1 MGLVYLDEAKA
12 GMQLEKDLVC
22 PNGRFLLPAGSVLEE
37 KHLVIARSWGITE
50 LYIQGID
57 RESLDMEAESGFS
70 PESIALAEE
79 ELAKL
84 YRQADMNVPAMAEI
98 YRINRLT
105 LSSLIEK
112 KGQGVLIKKTK
123 QVEEARLPKTFVKGQ
138 LSAAAIVEK
147 EVGLASFP
155 DIYYKIKDV
164 LASPVS
170 SASHMADV
178 VEKDTSLSAKLLKIV
193 NSAFYSFPSK
203 IDSIRR
209 AITIIG
215 TKELG
220 TLAVGIS
227 AIEAFKG
234 IPVELTNMK
243 VFWRHSIACGVFS
256 RLLGTYIDEVSTER
270 LFVSGLLHDIG
281 RLVIFR
287 VMPEE
292 SAYTLYLSH
301 KLVKPLADIEYEV
314 LGFDHAEVGSALME
328 KWKFPSHLV
337 KNVRYHHHPKPI
349 HLESSI
355 VAVADC
361 MAVAFGSPVSSSYIV
376 PNTTADI
383 WDSLGI
389 STSVIANVVSQSER
403 QIVEIEDVFFG

>member
-1 MGLVYLDEAKA
+1 MGLIYLDDIKP
-12 GMQLEKDLVC
+12 GMTIEKDLVC
-22 PNGRFLLPAGSVLEE
+22 PNGRFLLHAGSVLEE
-37 KHLVIARSWGITE
+37 KHLKIARSWGITE
-50 LYIQGID
+50 AHIAG
-57 RESLDMEAESGFS
+57 LDMEDLKKEAESGID
-70 PESIALAEE
+70 PKAVEAAERILATQ
-79 ELAKL
+79 
-84 YRQADMNVPAMAEI
+84 YTYADLNVPVMKEI
-98 YRINRLT
+98 YSLSRLT
-105 LSSLIEK
+105 LAKKIQSNGGTAPSSKQIEE
-112 KGQGVLIKKTK
+112 T
-123 QVEEARLPKTFVKGQ
+123 RLPKSFIKGQ
-138 LSAAAIVEK
+138 ITFASIVEK

-164 LASPVS
+164 LASPTS

-234 IPVELTNMK
+234 IPVELSNMR
-243 VFWRHSIACGVFS
+243 VFWKHSIACGVFA
-256 RLLGTYIDEVSTER
+256 RLLGTYVDEVSTER

-292 SAYTLYLSH
+292 SSYILYMSH
-301 KLVKPLADIEYEV
+301 KTHKPLSEMEYEV
-314 LGFDHAEVGSALME
+314 LGFDHTEVGSALLE
-328 KWKFPSHLV
+328 KWKFPAQLV
-337 KNVRYHHHPKPI
+337 KNVKYHHHSRPVQT
-349 HLESSI
+349 EASI
-355 VAVADC
+355 VNIADC
-361 MAVAFGSPVSSSYIV
+361 LAVAFGSPVASSAIV
-376 PNTTADI
+376 PVVSQEV

-389 STSVIANVVSQSER
+389 STSVISNIVSQSDR
-403 QIVEIEDVFFG
+403 QIDEIQEVFFG

>member
-1 MGLVYLDEAKA
+1 MGLIYIDDLKP
-12 GMQLEKDLVC
+12 GMKLEHDLIC
-22 PNGRFLLPAGSVLEE
+22 PNGRFLLSSGSVLEE
-37 KHLVIARSWGITE
+37 KHIRIARSWGITE
-50 LYIQGID
+50 AYVVGMD
-57 RESLDMEAESGFS
+57 RETLNLEAQSAFS
-70 PESIALAEE
+70 PEVVEPVDQYLSLIF
-79 ELAKL
+79 K
-84 YRQADMNVPAMAEI
+84 YADLSVPAMHEI
-98 YRINRLT
+98 HRIKRLM
-105 LSSLIEK
+105 LCKLVEQKGVQALPKPSS
-112 KGQGVLIKKTK
+112 VP
-123 QVEEARLPKTFVKGQ
+123 EARLPKGFVKGAVTAE
-138 LSAAAIVEK
+138 SIVEK

-164 LASPVS
+164 LSNPAS

-193 NSAFYSFPSK
+193 NSAFYSFPSR

-243 VFWRHSIACGVFS
+243 KFWRHSIACGVFA
-256 RLLGTYIDEVSTER
+256 RLLGTHIDEVSTER

-287 VMPEE
+287 TLPEE
-292 SAYTLYLSH
+292 SAYTLFLAH
-301 KLVKPLADIEYEV
+301 KLNKSLADIEYEV
-314 LGFDHAEVGSALME
+314 LGFDHSDVGALLLE
-328 KWKFPSHLV
+328 KWKFPTQLV
-337 KNVRYHHHPKPI
+337 KNVKFHHGVKNVHI
-349 HLESSI
+349 EASI
-355 VAVADC
+355 TSAADC
-361 MAVAFGSPVSSSYIV
+361 MAVTFGSPVTSSFIAPSISKDV
-376 PNTTADI
+376 

-389 STSVIANVVSQSER
+389 STSVIANVVTQSER
-403 QIVEIEDVFFG
+403 QIEEIEDAFFG